1 MTLVKPKSD
10 DQVQGEQTKKRT
22 HRLPRPK
29 HGKRWSLLIVAL
41 LLILAFAGK
50 FLLSKGPSAAA
61 ITYTEERV
69 APRTI
74 TNSLTG
80 SGTLQP
86 ANSYT
91 VTTLIEG
98 EVLSADFEEG
108 DMVEQDSV
116 LYEID
121 SEDAAANIEK
131 AQISLSQA
139 QRSYESTAENQTV
152 KANSSG
158 TLYTLDVKEGDE
170 VSQGQTI
177 ATIRNDSTM
186 TLTVPFPAE
195 DAATFHVG
203 QTAQVTLDGSFETL
217 TGTVQSISGGNA
229 VGTGNTITRDVT
241 IAVQNPGGLSAVQ
254 VATASVNG
262 LGSAGNGTF
271 TYQSE
276 STVTASA
283 SGTVAAVH
291 VSEGSAV
298 SKGQVLITLGGD
310 DLEDQLQNAADSLRN
325 AELSMEN
332 TQKQL
337 ENYTITSPISGT
349 VIDKE
354 YKAGDTVESGKTLC
368 TIYDLSYL
376 EMTLNIDELDI
387 STVEAGQTVQ
397 ITAEAVEGKTFTGV
411 VTKVSVAGTTSGGIT
426 SYPVT
431 VRIDETDGLLP
442 GMNVDAEIVL
452 EEAAD
457 TLAIPSSAVTRGS
470 GNTSLVL
477 ITQDS
482 PSAESAVEQESPE
495 GYVYVQVETGISDNS
510 YVQIHS
516 SGGGPHLHA
525 HRKGGICGYR
535 WPVRLRKIHLHE
547 HHRLPGCAHLRH
559 LSAGRTGRRADGY
572 QSVGSDPQRAAGV
585 HLSAVQ
591 PAAQAGPAGKCG
603 GTADVCRR
611 PQGGAPAAGPRG
623 TGAGRPGRQAPPSA
637 QSALRR
643 SAAAGV
649 HRPGPGRPSRRH
661 PGRRAH
667 RRPGLSHQPGGA
679 GDAPGPAPSGQH
691 GGTYHP

>member
-61 ITYTEERV
+61 ITYTEEKV

-254 VATASVNG
+254 VATAS
-262 LGSAGNGTF
+262 
-271 TYQSE
+271 YQSE

-411 VTKVSVAGTTSGGIT
+411 VTSVSAAGTTTGG
-426 SYPVT
+426 PVT

-510 YVQIHS
+510 YVQILS
-516 SGGGPHLHA
+516 GLQEGDTVAYVTRSTESGSMMMGGMPGAMGGDMPAGMPSGGGP
-525 HRKGGICGYR
+525 GGGF
-535 WPVRLRKIHLHE
+535 
-547 HHRLPGCAHLRH
+547 PG
-559 LSAGRTGRRADGY
+559 
-572 QSVGSDPQRAAGV
+572 
-585 HLSAVQ
+585 
-591 PAAQAGPAGKCG
+591 
-603 GTADVCRR
+603 
-611 PQGGAPAAGPRG
+611 
-623 TGAGRPGRQAPPSA
+623 
-637 QSALRR
+637 
-643 SAAAGV
+643 
-649 HRPGPGRPSRRH
+649 
-661 PGRRAH
+661 
-667 RRPGLSHQPGGA
+667 
-679 GDAPGPAPSGQH
+679 
-691 GGTYHP
+691 